1 MKKFIDVLVVLGSLI
16 FGLALFNWVFNFT
29 PSFIRREE
37 TEIVIEDDN
46 IDWHND
52 RVDHYIYN
60 VYTIT
65 YCVCLH
71 RS

>member
-1 MKKFIDVLVVLGSLI
+1 MFFLHNALVPKVYYTYICIMKKFIDVLVVLGSLV

-46 IDWHND
+46 ID
-52 RVDHYIYN
+52 
-60 VYTIT
+60 
-65 YCVCLH
+65 
-71 RS
+71 

>member
-1 MKKFIDVLVVLGSLI
+1 MFFLHNALVPKVYYTYLCIMKKFIDVLVVLGSLI

-46 IDWHND
+46 ID
-52 RVDHYIYN
+52 
-60 VYTIT
+60 
-65 YCVCLH
+65 
-71 RS
+71 